1 MDNLTHTLVG
11 VTLGKAGLARR
22 TPMAMAALV
31 IGANLPDV
39 DILGLFFG
47 QNLGFRRG
55 ITHGVLALAVWP
67 FILTGLLLAWDR
79 YRRRHNADRPQ
90 PIAAQLLLVSVVALV
105 SHPLLDWFN
114 SYGMRWL
121 MPFSGTWFYGD
132 TWFIIDP
139 WVLGTLLFVLWLGRG
154 RPGHPPR
161 AAPAQVGLG
170 LLAVYAVGM
179 WLGSWAGERMVRRE
193 LTALGFGEP
202 RAVMVAPVPLNPFLR
217 DVLVDDGR
225 VYRRTTLAPGRPFA
239 LSAEAVIEPGL
250 DAVDLAAVAADPQGG
265 QFLNWSR
272 FPFARSEQVGDTA
285 VVILDDA
292 RYTGSAGRSFARTEV
307 RLSPRP

>member
-11 VTLGKAGLARR
+11 VTLGKAGLAHR

-39 DILGLFFG
+39 DILGLLVG

-79 YRRRHNADRPQ
+79 FRRQREPDRPA
-90 PIAAQLLLVSVVALV
+90 PVPAQLLLVSAVALV

-121 MPFSGTWFYGD
+121 MPFRGTWYYGD

-139 WVLGTLLFVLWLGRG
+139 WVMGVLISVLWMGAARA
-154 RPGHPPR
+154 GHPPR
-161 AAPAQVGLG
+161 AGPARAG
-170 LLAVYAVGM
+170 LLVVGSYAGAM
-179 WLGSWAGERMVRRE
+179 WLGSWAGERQVRRE
-193 LTALGFGEP
+193 LADLGFPKP
-202 RAVMVAPVPLNPFLR
+202 RRVMVAPVPFNPFLR
-217 DVLVDDGR
+217 DVLIDDGQ
-225 VYRRTTLAPGRPFA
+225 VYRRTTLGPGRPFA
-239 LSAEAVIEPGL
+239 LPADAVIEPGL
-250 DAVDLAAVAADPQGG
+250 DVVDMTRVAADPQGA
-265 QFLNWSR
+265 QFLDWSR
-272 FPFARSEQVGDTA
+272 FPFARLEQAGDTT
-285 VVILDDA
+285 VVVLDDA
-292 RYTGSAGRSFARTEV
+292 RYTGISGRSFARTEV
-307 RLSPRP
+307 RLLPRP

>member
-11 VTLGKAGLARR
+11 VTIGKAGLARR

-31 IGANLPDV
+31 IGANLADV

-67 FILTGLLLAWDR
+67 FILTGLLLAWDQ
-79 YRRRHNADRPQ
+79 YRRRHDADRPQ
-90 PIAAQLLLVSVVALV
+90 PVAGQLLLVSAVALV

-139 WVLGTLLFVLWLGRG
+139 WVWGTLLVVLWLGRG
-154 RPGHPPR
+154 RPGHPRR
-161 AAPAQVGLG
+161 AGPAQVGLG

-193 LTALGFGEP
+193 LTTLGFGEP
-202 RAVMVAPVPLNPFLR
+202 RAVMVAPVRINPFVR
-217 DVLVDDGR
+217 DVLIDDGR

-239 LSAEAVIEPGL
+239 LPAEAVIEPGL

-265 QFLNWSR
+265 QFLNWAR
-272 FPFARSEQVGDTA
+272 FPFARVEQVGDTT
-285 VVILDDA
+285 VVTLDEA
-292 RYTGSAGRSFARTEV
+292 RYTGAAGRSFARTEV
-307 RLSPRP
+307 RLLPRP

>member
-1 MDNLTHTLVG
+1 M
-11 VTLGKAGLARR
+11 ARR

-31 IGANLPDV
+31 IGVNLPDV

-55 ITHGVLALAVWP
+55 ITHGILALLLWP
-67 FILTGLLLAWDR
+67 WILTGLLLGWDR
-79 YRRRHNADRPQ
+79 LRRRWDPERPP
-90 PIAAQLLLVSVVALV
+90 PIPAQLLIVSAVAVV

-121 MPFSGTWFYGD
+121 MPFDGTWFYGD

-139 WVLGTLLFVLWLGRG
+139 WVMGVLISVLWMGAA

-161 AAPAQVGLG
+161 VGPARAG
-170 LLAVYAVGM
+170 LLFIGSYAVAM
-179 WLGSWAGERMVRRE
+179 WLGSWAGERQVRRE
-193 LTALGFGEP
+193 LANLGFPEP
-202 RAVMVAPVPLNPFLR
+202 RRVMVAPVPLNPFLR
-217 DVLVDDGR
+217 DVLIDDGR
-225 VYRRTTLAPGRPFA
+225 VYRRTTLVPGRGFSLPA
-239 LSAEAVIEPGL
+239 DAVIATGL
-250 DAVDLAAVAADPQGG
+250 DGLDLGRLAEDPQGA

-272 FPFARSEQVGDTA
+272 FPFARLEQAGDTT

-292 RYTGSAGRSFARTEV
+292 RYTGMSGRSFARTEV

>member
-11 VTLGKAGLARR
+11 ITLGKAGLARR

-39 DILGLFFG
+39 DIIGLFFG

-79 YRRRHNADRPQ
+79 YRRRRDPGRPQ
-90 PIAAQLLLVSVVALV
+90 PIAGQLLLVSAVALS
-105 SHPLLDWFN
+105 SHPLLDWLN

-121 MPFSGTWFYGD
+121 MPFNGTWFYGD

-139 WVLGTLLFVLWLGRG
+139 WVLGTLLFVLWLGAA

-161 AAPAQVGLG
+161 TAPAQVGLG
-170 LLAVYAVGM
+170 VLAVYAVGM

-193 LTALGFGEP
+193 LAALGFAEP
-202 RAVMVAPVPLNPFLR
+202 RAVMVAPVPINPFVR

-225 VYRRTTLAPGRPFA
+225 VYRRTTLVPGRPFA
-239 LSAEAVIEPGL
+239 LPADAVIEPGL
-250 DAVDLAAVAADPQGG
+250 DAVDLAAVAADPQGA
-265 QFLNWSR
+265 QFLNWAR
-272 FPFARSEQVGDTA
+272 FPFARVEQAGDTTL
-285 VVILDDA
+285 VMLDEA
-292 RYTGSAGRSFARTEV
+292 RYTGATGRSFAHTEV
-307 RLSPRP
+307 RLLPRP